1 MGAYTPVSIAS
12 DTLLSR
18 ATDEVLT
25 PTLRQMASDGRPFRG
40 MLYAGLMIDSS
51 GTPFVLEFNCRFGDP
66 ETQVVLPAAADL
78 DLAAHMFA
86 IANGETW
93 NAPSRVDATQAA
105 VTTVVAASGYP
116 TAPVKGA
123 AIDVPSTLPQGT
135 ILFHA
140 GTKLDEQGTLRASGG
155 RVLCA
160 TGLGGSVAEAAERSR
175 ELAEAVA
182 FENAVFRRDIAW
194 REVARAGAT

>member
-1 MGAYTPVSIAS
+1 
-12 DTLLSR
+12 
-18 ATDEVLT
+18 
-25 PTLRQMASDGRPFRG
+25 
-40 MLYAGLMIDSS
+40 ML
-51 GTPFVLEFNCRFGDP
+51 
-66 ETQVVLPAAADL
+66 
-78 DLAAHMFA
+78 A

-93 NAPSRVDATQAA
+93 KAPSRVDATLAA

-116 TAPVKGA
+116 AAPIKGA
-123 AIDVPSTLPQGT
+123 AIDVPSTLPQDT